1 MGACASTPPS
11 ETLPTEKPV
20 FYYFPI
26 AARGE
31 TVRMVAKIGGLEL
44 MDNFTDGSGTN
55 LAEFGSPGSLP
66 LLKHGDLKI
75 SQFPAILSYI
85 INITPKYKTL
95 TSPQKAKDM
104 HINAI
109 VMDIMDSGV
118 PPFFGKDPDMKT
130 KIGKALDKW
139 YPMLE
144 GIVPSSGFVNGLSF
158 PTAAD
163 FAIVILKEGHTP
175 FIGLNKL
182 AEKDPWAACPK
193 LTGLAER
200 TAAVPEVK
208 AYLAESKSLKGNP
221 MGFPA

>member
-1 MGACASTPPS
+1 MGCGGSGLPS
-11 ETLPTEKPV
+11 ESLPAEAPV

-26 AARGE
+26 AGRGE
-31 TVRMVAKIGGLEL
+31 TVRMVAAIGGLAL
-44 MDNFTDGSGTN
+44 DDKFTDGSDMN

-66 LLKHGDLKI
+66 VLKHGDLKI
-75 SQFPAILSYI
+75 SQFPAILTYV

-118 PPFFGKDPDMKT
+118 PSFFGKDPEMKT

-163 FAIVILKEGHTP
+163 FAIVMLKEGHAP
-175 FIGLNKL
+175 YIGLNKL
-182 AEKDPWAACPK
+182 AEKDPWASCPK

-200 TAAVPEVK
+200 TAAVPAVK
-208 AYLAESKSLKGNP
+208 DYLAKSKSIKGNP